1 MFFNGLQHIG
11 IPTRKFAESS
21 KFYEALGFE
30 LVNTE
35 DNDGSKVGFYQLGTL
50 MLESW
55 ESPEEAPEKV
65 GAINHIALDTKE
77 IEAAYEQVKQLK
89 VEFVEDGIQSL
100 PYWENGI
107 KYFNFYGPN
116 KEIFEVCQKL

>member
-11 IPTRKFAESS
+11 IPTRRFAESR

-55 ESPEEAPEKV
+55 ESPKTV
-65 GAINHIALDTKE
+65 AL
-77 IEAAYEQVKQLK
+77 IELRPSFFKMMV
-89 VEFVEDGIQSL
+89 FS
-100 PYWENGI
+100 
-107 KYFNFYGPN
+107 
-116 KEIFEVCQKL
+116 